1 MENVALSKRH
11 IALVVLFVSLIALTG
26 CATVKFYSD
35 PELKNET
42 GLRYYTLKPY
52 LLVEY
57 QAEKDNTVKTTIVY
71 LPDVSSPQYMVLKP
85 GLGSNDLKM
94 SFSNSALETY
104 GIVSESQLPETLEA
118 FAAMLSK
125 SAYAAQAFTGPQAT
139 ATEGGPVFKLF
150 EIIYGQ
156 DGATLKEINGL

>member
-1 MENVALSKRH
+1 MKKLIVFSC
-11 IALVVLFVSLIALTG
+11 VLISLLLMAG
-26 CATVKFYSD
+26 CASVNFYSD
-35 PELKNET
+35 PDLKNET